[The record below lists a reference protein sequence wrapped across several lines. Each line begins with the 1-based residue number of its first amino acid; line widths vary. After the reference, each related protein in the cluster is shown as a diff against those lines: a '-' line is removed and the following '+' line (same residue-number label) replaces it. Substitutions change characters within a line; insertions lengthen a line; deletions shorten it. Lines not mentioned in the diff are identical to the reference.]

1 MHWLRHSIRA
11 PIALIAGREC
21 FLVSALR
28 LLHRYRRILYATT
41 MVEIRSRYVGTTF
54 GLSWAILY
62 PFLFLGLY
70 ATVYALILQVRLPQF
85 TPTEYVLLVF
95 SGLIPFIGF
104 SEALSA
110 STSAVVGNKHLI
122 KNTMFP
128 IELVPVKSVIAG
140 SLSMTIGLIGLL
152 CALWCR
158 GDFHRTQILI
168 IPLLLIQMIFSIG
181 VGWILSAIN
190 VFFRD
195 TAQAIGILVLF
206 LMIVSPI
213 GYTRDMI
220 PHELLALAYVN
231 PLTYIIELYRQVLI
245 FGIVSPRFWL
255 AFIILAWATF
265 GLGYEMFR
273 RLKPVFA
280 EYV

>member
-1 MHWLRHSIRA
+1 MID
-11 PIALIAGREC
+11 G
-21 FLVSALR
+21 LR
-28 LLHRYRRILYATT
+28 LLLRSRRILYATT
-41 MVEIRSRYVGTTF
+41 LVEIRSRYVGTTF

-70 ATVYALILQVRLPQF
+70 ASVYTLILQIRLEQH
-85 TPTEYVLLVF
+85 TPFEYVLIIF

-104 SEALSA
+104 SEALSG
-110 STSAVVGNKHLI
+110 SVSSVVGNKHLI

-128 IELVPVKSVIAG
+128 VELVPVKSVIAS
-140 SLSMTIGLIGLL
+140 SLSMTVGLFGLL
-152 CALWCR
+152 LALWCR
-158 GDFHRTQILI
+158 GDFHVSQILLV
-168 IPLLLIQMIFSIG
+168 PLLLTQMIFSIG
-181 VGWILSAIN
+181 VGWILSALN
-190 VFFRD
+190 VFLRD

-220 PHELLALAYVN
+220 PHQLLALAYAN
-231 PLTYIIELYRQVLI
+231 PLFYIIELYRQVLI
-245 FGIVSPRFWL
+245 FGVVAPLWWL
-255 AFIILAWATF
+255 AFLTLACGTF
-265 GLGYEMFR
+265 WLGYEMFR

>member
-1 MHWLRHSIRA
+1 
-11 PIALIAGREC
+11 LIN
-21 FLVSALR
+21 ALR
-28 LLHRYRRILYATT
+28 LLFRCRRILYATT
-41 MVEIRSRYVGTTF
+41 AVEIRSRYVGTTF

-70 ATVYALILQVRLPQF
+70 ASVYALILQIRLQQH
-85 TPTEYVLLVF
+85 TPLEYVLIIF

-104 SEALSA
+104 SEMLSA
-110 STSAVVGNKHLI
+110 SVSSVVGNKHLI

-128 IELVPVKSVIAG
+128 IELVPVKSVIAS
-140 SLSMTIGLIGLL
+140 SLSMTVGLVGLL
-152 CALWCR
+152 LALWIKR
-158 GDFHRTQILI
+158 DFYPTQILV
-168 IPLLLIQMIFSIG
+168 IPLLLIQLMFSIG
-181 VGWILSAIN
+181 IGWILAALN
-190 VFFRD
+190 VFLRD

-220 PHELLALAYVN
+220 PQQLLALAYVN
-231 PLTYIIELYRQVLI
+231 PLFYIIELYRQVLI
-245 FGIVSPRFWL
+245 FGVVDPRFWL
-255 AFIILAWATF
+255 AFTLLASVTF
-265 GLGYEMFR
+265 WLGYQMFQ

>member
-1 MHWLRHSIRA
+1 ML
-11 PIALIAGREC
+11 G
-21 FLVSALR
+21 ALR
-28 LLHRYRRILYATT
+28 LLFRSRRILYATT
-41 MVEIRSRYVGTTF
+41 LVEIRSRYVGTAF

-70 ATVYALILQVRLPQF
+70 ASVYALILQVRLKLY
-85 TPTEYVLLVF
+85 TPIEYIIIIF

-104 SEALSA
+104 SEVLGISV
-110 STSAVVGNKHLI
+110 SSVVSNKHLI

-128 IELVPVKSVIAG
+128 IELVPVKSVFA
-140 SLSMTIGLIGLL
+140 SSVSMTVGLIGLL
-152 CALWCR
+152 LALWSR
-158 GDFHRTQILI
+158 GAFHLTQILI
-168 IPLLLIQMIFSIG
+168 VPLLLLQLVFSIG
-181 VGWILSAIN
+181 VGWILSSLN

-195 TAQAIGILVLF
+195 TAQAIGIFVLF

-220 PHELLALAYVN
+220 PHQLLALAYAN
-231 PLTYIIELYRQVLI
+231 PLFYIIELYRQVLI
-245 FGIVSPRFWL
+245 FGVVSPRFWL
-255 AFIILAWATF
+255 AFAAIAVGSFW
-265 GLGYEMFR
+265 LGYEMFR

>member
-1 MHWLRHSIRA
+1 MNPLRLFYRLRH
-11 PIALIAGREC
+11 
-21 FLVSALR
+21 
-28 LLHRYRRILYATT
+28 ILYATT
-41 MVEIRSRYVGTTF
+41 LFEIRSRYVGTVF
-54 GLSWAILY
+54 GLSWAIIY

-70 ATVYALILQVRLPQF
+70 GAVYALILQVRLSQY
-85 TPTEYVLLVF
+85 TPVEYIIIVF

-104 SEALSA
+104 SEALGISV
-110 STSAVVGNKHLI
+110 SSVVANKHLL

-128 IELVPVKSVIAG
+128 IELVPVKAVIA
-140 SLSMTIGLIGLL
+140 SSVSMTIGLIGLL
-152 CALWCR
+152 AALWSR
-158 GDFHRTQILI
+158 GEFQLTQIFI
-168 IPLLLIQMIFSIG
+168 VPLLLLQLMFSIG

-195 TAQAIGILVLF
+195 LAQSIGILVLF

-220 PHELLALAYVN
+220 PPQLLLLAYVN
-231 PLTYIIELYRQVLI
+231 PLFYVIELYRQVLI
-245 FGIVSPRFWL
+245 FDVISLRFWA
-255 AFIILAWATF
+255 AFIVMSVGTF
-265 GLGYEMFR
+265 WIGYVIFR

>member
-1 MHWLRHSIRA
+1 
-11 PIALIAGREC
+11 LI
-21 FLVSALR
+21 SALQ
-28 LLHRYRRILYATT
+28 LLFRCRRVLYATT
-41 MVEIRSRYVGTTF
+41 VVEIRSRYIGTTF

-70 ATVYALILQVRLPQF
+70 ASVYALILQVRLEQS
-85 TPTEYVLLVF
+85 TPFEYILIIF

-104 SEALSA
+104 SEVLS
-110 STSAVVGNKHLI
+110 SSVSSVVGNKHLI

-128 IELVPVKSVIAG
+128 IELVPVRSVIAG
-140 SLSMTIGLIGLL
+140 SLSMTVGLAALL
-152 CALWCR
+152 LALWGN
-158 GDFHRTQILI
+158 GDFHITQILV
-168 IPLLLIQMIFSIG
+168 IPLLFTQLIFSIG

-190 VFFRD
+190 VFLRD

-220 PHELLALAYVN
+220 PHQLLALAYVN
-231 PLTYIIELYRQVLI
+231 PLFYIIELYRQVLI
-245 FGIVSPRFWL
+245 FGVVSPSWWL
-255 AFIILAWATF
+255 AFIILACATF
-265 GLGYEMFR
+265 WLGYEMFR